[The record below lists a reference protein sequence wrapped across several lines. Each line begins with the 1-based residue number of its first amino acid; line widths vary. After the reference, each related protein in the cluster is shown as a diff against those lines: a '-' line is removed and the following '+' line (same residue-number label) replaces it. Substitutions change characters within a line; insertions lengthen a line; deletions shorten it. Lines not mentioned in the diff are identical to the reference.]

1 MDVVSDRGTL
11 VAVFYSITY
20 YVNLLCMR
28 LDPSLYYPIYIYSL
42 LIISLTYTWLIRG
55 RDTML
60 IEQSTNNVFF
70 VFYFLLFALFIGN
83 RPVSGFY
90 FGDTANYAAV
100 YQRFINGSLTLNLD
114 SKEWGFEWLQYQ
126 CSKIMDVHGF
136 FLLIEILY
144 IVPVFWA
151 CYRFVHN
158 HYILMFLFC
167 MGAFSF
173 FSYGTNGIRN
183 GMACSLIILALSCIN
198 GKFIAKIIAGILCFL
213 AFNIHRSTALPILC
227 IVASFF
233 VKDTRYIMGWWLFSI
248 ILSLVAGGPIEAFF
262 AGLGFD
268 DRMGSYSSENID
280 ASAFSST
287 GFRWD
292 FLLYSAMPIVL
303 GYYVVFI
310 RKIWDKNYLLLLNT
324 YILCNSFWVMM
335 IRVAFSNR
343 FAYLSWFM
351 YALVLAYPCLK
362 LPVWKNQGRNTA
374 LIFMG
379 HLGFTLFMYWFM

>member
-1 MDVVSDRGTL
+1 MQ
-11 VAVFYSITY
+11 F
-20 YVNLLCMR
+20 
-28 LDPSLYYPIYIYSL
+28 DPSLYYPVFIYSL
-42 LIISLTYTWLIRG
+42 LILSLGYSVYLSRQTVNWIQQNSNSNILLIY
-55 RDTML
+55 
-60 IEQSTNNVFF
+60 VF
-70 VFYFLLFALFIGN
+70 LFILFVGL
-83 RPVSGFY
+83 RPISGVY
-90 FGDTANYAAV
+90 FGDTSNYALM
-100 YQRFINGSLTLNLD
+100 YNGFIIGNRTLNLE
-114 SKEWGFEWLQYQ
+114 SSEWVFEWMQYQ

-136 FLLIEILY
+136 FLLVEVFYVI
-144 IVPVFWA
+144 PVLWA
-151 CYRFVHN
+151 CYRFVPN

-183 GMACSLIILALSCIN
+183 GMACSLIIAALAYIN
-198 GKFIAKIIAGILCFL
+198 NSTVINKIIAGILCFL
-213 AFNIHRSTALPILC
+213 AFNIHRSTALPIIC

-248 ILSLVAGGPIEAFF
+248 VLSLIAGGTIEAFF
-262 AGLGFD
+262 TGLGFD
-268 DRMGSYSSENID
+268 DRMQGYSSENID
-280 ASAFSST
+280 AAMFSST

-303 GYYVVFI
+303 GYYVIFI
-310 RKIWDKNYLLLLNT
+310 RKIWDKSYLLLLNT

-335 IRVAFSNR
+335 IRASYSNR

-362 LPVWKNQGRNTA
+362 LPIWKNQGTNTA

-379 HLGFTLFMYWFM
+379 HLGFTLLMYWIG

>member
-1 MDVVSDRGTL
+1 MQ
-11 VAVFYSITY
+11 F
-20 YVNLLCMR
+20 
-28 LDPSLYYPIYIYSL
+28 DPSLYYPVFIYSL
-42 LIISLTYTWLIRG
+42 LALTLGYAINIG
-55 RDTML
+55 RQNVL
-60 IEQSTNNVFF
+60 FIQWSTNNILTLIYV
-70 VFYFLLFALFIGN
+70 LLFIILVGL
-83 RPVSGFY
+83 RPISGYY
-90 FGDTANYAAV
+90 FGDTSNYALGYNTYV
-100 YQRFINGSLTLNLD
+100 SGTRMLD
-114 SKEWGFEWLQYQ
+114 LESKEWVFEWMQYQ
-126 CSKIMDVHGF
+126 CSKVMDVHGF
-136 FLLIEILY
+136 FLLVEILY
-144 IVPVFWA
+144 IVPVLWA
-151 CYRFVHN
+151 CYRLVPN

-173 FSYGTNGIRN
+173 FTYGVNGIRN
-183 GMACSLIILALSCIN
+183 GMACSLIIAAMACVNKNLVN
-198 GKFIAKIIAGILCFL
+198 KIIVGILCFL

-227 IVASFF
+227 MVASFF

-248 ILSLVAGGPIEAFF
+248 VLSLVAGGPIEVFF
-262 AGLGFD
+262 TGLGFD
-268 DRMGSYSSENID
+268 DRMEGYSSENID

-310 RKIWDKNYLLLLNT
+310 RKIWDKNYLMLLNT

-335 IRVAFSNR
+335 IRASYSNR

-362 LPVWKNQGRNTA
+362 LPVWKNQGTNTA

-379 HLGFTLFMYWFM
+379 HLGFTLFMYWFK